1 VPVSIR
7 GMGWRVVVAV
17 GAMWAGTI
25 GAAMVAEPL
34 PVADFFRRPQFV
46 DMVMSPNG
54 QSVAATAAAP
64 NGRVKLVV
72 LDLRDLTQSKQVAFF
87 SDADVYAAKWVND
100 DRLVFNVTDRR
111 LPYGDQKGSGL
122 FAVDREGKEAVRPLI
137 QREWRVREA
146 SHLTDRAL
154 TPLHAFHSVLRDG
167 SADVLVV
174 RHAYSNAREP
184 QGTVLYRLDTRTGLL
199 TSLSQGTP
207 EHVFDWTLD
216 AQGAPRAIVTQWADR
231 AALHWRPSA
240 DAPWARIQEAEA
252 FGDGVFDPLFAVG
265 PDSFFAIGRAGA
277 DTAALLRVEVRD
289 GKPKW
294 QTLLALDGY
303 DFNGD
308 LIRDR
313 KGAVLGVTYLTDARG
328 THWFD
333 AGMAQIQKQVDALL
347 PATNNRLDCGDC
359 VQPAQVLVTST
370 SDQQPGAFRLFDV
383 KAGKLADIA
392 VSRPWIK
399 PEAMAQRELVRVAA
413 RDGLSIPVHVTR
425 PRGVKGA
432 APMVVLVHGG
442 PYLRGGEWR
451 WYGESQFLASRGYVV
466 VEPEFRGSRGFG
478 TKLFRAGFKQ
488 WGLAMQDD
496 IADATQWAV
505 KQGYADAKRVCI
517 AGASYGGYATLM
529 GLIRYPELYRCGFEW
544 VGVTDI
550 ELMYSI
556 QWSDFSEMWKDY
568 GMPVMVGDRV
578 KDAEQLAATSP
589 LKLAARLRQPLLM
602 AYGGEDK
609 RVPIDHGLKMRDA
622 LRPHNPNVE
631 WITYPD
637 EGHGWMLQANDV
649 DFWTRVERFLERN
662 LSGAPRPAE
671 PAVPRGDLSSPA
683 KPDLLKRAQ

>member
-1 VPVSIR
+1 VVVINWEMAVQFSIR
-7 GMGWRVVVAV
+7 GMGWRMAVA
-17 GAMWAGTI
+17 ACALWASMI
-25 GAAMVAEPL
+25 GAAAAAEPL

-46 DMVMSPNG
+46 HMVMSPNG
-54 QSVAATAAAP
+54 QSIAATAAAP

-72 LDLRDLTQSKQVAFF
+72 LDLRDLARSKTIAFF
-87 SDADVYAAKWVND
+87 SDADVYDVEWVND
-100 DRLVFNVTDRR
+100 DRLVFDVTDRR
-111 LPYGDQKGSGL
+111 LAYGDQKGSGL
-122 FAVDREGKEAVRPLI
+122 FAVDREGKEAPRALI
-137 QREWRVREA
+137 QREWRVMEA
-146 SHLTDRAL
+146 TRITDRAL
-154 TPLHAFHSVLRDG
+154 TPVHSFHSVLRDG

-174 RHAYSNAREP
+174 RRAYSHASEP
-184 QGTVLYRLDTRTGLL
+184 QGTVLYRLDTRTGQL

-207 EHVFDWTLD
+207 EHVFDWTPD
-216 AQGAPRAIVTQWADR
+216 AKGVARAIVTQWADR
-231 AALHWRPSA
+231 TALHWRSSA
-240 DAPWARIQEAEA
+240 DAQWTRIQEAEA
-252 FGDGVFDPLFAVG
+252 YGNALLDPLFAAG

-289 GKPKW
+289 GKPTS
-294 QTLLALDGY
+294 QPLLALDGY
-303 DFNGD
+303 DFTGA

-313 KGAVLGVTYLTDARG
+313 KGAVLGVSYLTDARG
-328 THWFD
+328 TYWFD
-333 AGMAQIQKQVDALL
+333 ASMAQIQKQVDALL

-370 SDQQPGAFRLFDV
+370 SDRQPGAFRLFDV
-383 KAGKLADIA
+383 KAGKLSDIA

-413 RDGLSIPVHVTR
+413 RDGLSIPVHITR
-425 PRGVKGA
+425 PPGVKGP

-478 TKLFRAGFKQ
+478 EKLYRAGFKQ

-496 IADATQWAV
+496 IADATQWAI
-505 KQGYADAKRVCI
+505 KQGHADANRVCI

-556 QWSDFSEMWKDY
+556 HWSDFSGMWKDY

-589 LKLAARLRQPLLM
+589 LKLAAKLRQPLLM

-631 WITYPD
+631 WISYAN
-637 EGHGWMLQANDV
+637 EGHGWMLQANDI
-649 DFWTRVERFLERN
+649 DFWTRVEKFLDKQ
-662 LSGAPRPAE
+662 LKSAP
-671 PAVPRGDLSSPA
+671 
-683 KPDLLKRAQ
+683 